1 MRFHA
6 VSLALTAALWGSTAL
21 AQATPEGAADLT
33 AVLQTYL
40 GSTPGVVTVTPEG
53 EAYGVKLDF
62 GLLLAKLPP
71 EVTASVSTL
80 NLTVTDNGDG
90 TWAYEMDQP
99 VSLDYAIGTQMK
111 TSTRYGAFKLSGVFD
126 EALGDSREYRAEI
139 TDITTEQTQNEPEMG
154 TMLVKGAVASAVYE
168 GGAEEAGEAV
178 TGHFTGEA
186 TGMSYDITFPGGEG
200 APPMT
205 ITAAIGGGNVEGTIT
220 EYHPAALY
228 GLLAWFVAHPDP
240 AAIEADKAGLKAQIE
255 GGLPFFQNVLVS
267 GAYTDVNVTSPVGPF
282 AADELGVTIDING
295 AVADGKF
302 REAFTVSGLS
312 IPEGLVPPFAADLV
326 PTDLSLDVGASRFDV
341 AAAAGLMLGMLDLPA
356 GSPPPEGFDAQMM
369 AALLPEGAVDVTLA
383 PGGITAPAYALTYE
397 GSMSAGPM
405 AMPTGA
411 AKIGMTGME
420 AVLAALQSA
429 PPEMTQDILPMLAM
443 AQGLGKPEGEG
454 LVWEVTMAPNGAV
467 AVNGME
473 LVPGQQ

>member
-1 MRFHA
+1 MRFHT

-220 EYHPAALY
+220 EYDPAALY

-255 GGLPFFQNVLVS
+255 GGLPFFQNALVS
-267 GAYTDVNVTSPVGPF
+267 GAYTDVTVTSPVGPF

-326 PTDLSLDVGASRFDV
+326 PTDLSLDVAASRFDV

-369 AALLPEGAVDVTLA
+369 AALLPEGAVDITLA

-411 AKIGMTGME
+411 AKIGMTGMDT
-420 AVLAALQSA
+420 VLAALQSA

-454 LVWEVTMAPNGAV
+454 LVWEVTMAPNGAI

>member
-6 VSLALTAALWGSTAL
+6 FPLALTAALWGSTAL
-21 AQATPEGAADLT
+21 AQATPDGAADLT

-40 GSTPGVVTVTPEG
+40 GSTPGVVSVTPEG

-99 VSLDYAIGTQMK
+99 VSLDYSIGTEMK
-111 TSTRYGAFKLSGVFD
+111 TSTRYGSVKLTGVFD
-126 EALGDSREYRAEI
+126 EALGDSREYHAEL
-139 TDITTEQTQNEPEMG
+139 TDITTEQTQTEAAMG
-154 TMLVKGAVASAVYE
+154 EVVIKSAVASAVYD
-168 GGAEEAGEAV
+168 GGAEEAGDAV
-178 TGHFTGEA
+178 DGHFSFEA
-186 TGMSYDITFPGGEG
+186 TGLSYDFTFPAGEG

-205 ITAAIGGGNVEGTIT
+205 VSATIGGGSMDATISG
-220 EYHPAALY
+220 YQPSAFY

-240 AAIEADKAGLKAQIE
+240 AEIEADKAGLKAEIE
-255 GGLPFFQNVLVS
+255 GGLPFFQNAV
-267 GAYTDVNVTSPVGPF
+267 ADMTYTDVNVTSPIGPF
-282 AADELGVTIDING
+282 AADELGVTIDLNG

-302 REAFTVSGLS
+302 REALSVKGLS
-312 IPEGLVPPFAADLV
+312 IPDGLVPPFAADLV
-326 PTDLSLDVGASRFDV
+326 PTDLSLDVAASRFDV
-341 AAAAGLMLGMLDLPA
+341 AAATGLMLGMLDLPA
-356 GSPPPEGFDAQMM
+356 GSPPPEGFDAQML
-369 AALLPEGAVDVTLA
+369 AALLPEGAVDITLA
-383 PGGITAPAYALTYE
+383 PGGIGAPAYALTYE

-411 AKIGMTGME
+411 AKIGMTGMD

-429 PPEMTQDILPMLAM
+429 PPEMSQEILPVLAM
-443 AQGLGKPEGEG
+443 AQGLAKPEGDG

-467 AVNGME
+467 AVNGTE